1 MNAFHKKIVLVLL
14 PLYNSFLKIELNCVK
29 KIMLILNICSCQ
41 KKMLSNL
48 LIDKMC
54 SKDGLK
60 DSCSEKFIKFA
71 EKYS

>member
-1 MNAFHKKIVLVLL
+1 
-14 PLYNSFLKIELNCVK
+14 
-29 KIMLILNICSCQ
+29 MLILNICSCQ